1 MDSDTLIAPI
11 REIRDLAR
19 AATIPQT
26 GEKVH
31 YAVIPEGSK
40 VVSLKEYQY
49 PEGIQPG
56 RVIANLKMQDQAS
69 LCSYVN
75 SFKDPRTRIFGS
87 VYSLNFLAV
96 MDYHPTGA
104 GDITAPQFLSHKAEF
119 QLRHSEEWAL
129 WIAKND
135 KLIPQAEFAEFL
147 EDNRTDI
154 VKPDSATM
162 LEVAKDLQAHSEVNF
177 GSKINS
183 QSGAATLQY
192 DEQIKATVSTGQ
204 ITVPE
209 SFTVRIPV
217 FFGED
222 PIDIPARLRFR
233 ISSGKLSFQY
243 KLQRPAEIISQA
255 FEVVRQEIAAS
266 TTLEV
271 LLGTI

>member
-1 MDSDTLIAPI
+1 MDTDTLIAPI

-19 AATIPQT
+19 AATTPQT

-49 PEGIQPG
+49 PEGIRPS
-56 RVIANLKMQDQAS
+56 RVVANLKMQDAAS

-75 SFKDPRTRIFGS
+75 SFKDARSRMFGS
-87 VYSLNFLAV
+87 VSALSFLAV
-96 MDYHPTGA
+96 MDYHPVAA
-104 GDITAPQFLSHKAEF
+104 GDITDPQFLSHRAEF
-119 QLRHSEEWAL
+119 PLKHSEEWAL
-129 WIAKND
+129 WIGKND
-135 KLIPQAEFAEFL
+135 KLIPQTDFAEFL

-177 GSKINS
+177 ASKINS

-217 FFGED
+217 FFGES

-233 ISSGKLSFQY
+233 VSGGKLSFQY
-243 KLQRPAEIISQA
+243 KLQRPSEIIANA
-255 FEVVRQEIAAS
+255 FEVVRQEIAAA